1 MSSINKL
8 LDIMR
13 QLRDPQTGCP
23 WDLEQDFKSIAPYT
37 IEEAYEVADAIE
49 RNDLDDLKDELGD
62 LLLQVVFH
70 SQMAQEAE
78 EFNFDDVV
86 DAICDKMTRRHP
98 HVFAGESIGDAEAQT
113 RNWEALKEK
122 ERQQKR
128 ISKTTNGFLPED
140 SILSSV
146 TAKLPSL
153 TRAKK
158 LTKKAAKVGFD
169 WSDAGSVMHKVD
181 EELDELKEAIASSDI
196 NHINE
201 EFGDLMFVMANLA
214 RKLNIDPDASLR
226 SANQKFIRRFHFIEK
241 QLTAQSKLLQNASL
255 EEMDT
260 LWNLAK
266 IAEKTD

>member
-1 MSSINKL
+1 
-8 LDIMR
+8 MR
-13 QLRDPQTGCP
+13 QLRDPETGCS
-23 WDLEQDFKSIAPYT
+23 WDIEQNFKSIAAYT

-70 SQMAQEAE
+70 SQMASE
-78 EFNFDDVV
+78 EKKFDFDDVV

-98 HVFAGESIGDAEAQT
+98 HVFAGEKIETADAQT
-113 RNWEALKEK
+113 KNWEALKEQ

-128 ISKTTNGFLPED
+128 SSKNSNDFLPED

-181 EELDELKEAIASSDI
+181 EELAELKEAIDSSDI

-214 RKLNIDPDASLR
+214 RKLKIDPDASLR
-226 SANQKFIRRFHFIEK
+226 SANQKFISRFHYIEK
-241 QLTAQSKLLQNASL
+241 TLLEQSKSLENTSL
-255 EEMDT
+255 EEMDS

-266 IAEKTD
+266 IAEKTQ

>member
-1 MSSINKL
+1 MSSISKL

-70 SQMAQEAE
+70 SQMANEAE
-78 EFNFDDVV
+78 IFNFDDVV
-86 DAICDKMTRRHP
+86 EAICEKMTRRHP
-98 HVFAGESIGDAEAQT
+98 HVFAGKSIGDAESQAK
-113 RNWEALKEK
+113 NWEAYKK
-122 ERQQKR
+122 QERLQKR
-128 ISKTTNGFLPED
+128 SVKQSNKLNPEN
-140 SILSSV
+140 SVLSSV

-153 TRAKK
+153 TRAQK
-158 LTKKAAKVGFD
+158 LTKQAAKVGFD

-181 EELDELKEAIASSDI
+181 EELAELKEAIASS
-196 NHINE
+196 NQEHITE
-201 EFGDLMFVMANLA
+201 EFGDLMFVMTNLA
-214 RKLNIDPDASLR
+214 RKLKIDPDASLR
-226 SANQKFIRRFHFIEK
+226 SANQKFIRRFHFIER
-241 QLTAQSKLLQNASL
+241 QLAAQSKSLESTSL
-255 EEMDT
+255 EEMDS

-266 IAEKTD
+266 VAEKTQ